1 MNQVTEIIRGMMAV
15 NEPSDYWYDATV
27 YFSELENSH
36 SVQQRDRRS
45 VWEHTMRVLDALT
58 VKNPTTLLSG
68 LFHDLGKY
76 YIDPTDDPSR
86 SKFPGHAGKS
96 AEIAKARLEK
106 WGANPDLVD
115 SVVRV
120 VSTHMFDIRD
130 VTQDK
135 TIRKF
140 VASVGKDNV
149 ENWFVLRMADSS
161 SYSGYQ
167 RYVNYLIEPFRR
179 AVVSYLERQPSSE
192 PLDFEP
198 NDVIGGIQI
207 KGGEEE

>member
-1 MNQVTEIIRGMMAV
+1 MMTAHV
-15 NEPSDYWYDATV
+15 PSDYWYWFDGTV
-27 YFSELENSH
+27 EFPELQNSR
-36 SVQQRDRRS
+36 SVQQRDKRS
-45 VWEHTMRVLDALT
+45 VWKHTMLVLDAMT

-96 AEIAKARLEK
+96 AEIARARLEE

-130 VTQDK
+130 ATQDK

-140 VASVGKDNV
+140 VASVGKDNI
-149 ENWFVLRMADSS
+149 ENWFVLRFADSR
-161 SYSGYQ
+161 SYSGYKQ
-167 RYVNYLIEPFRR
+167 YANYLIEPFRR

-192 PLDFEP
+192 QLDFEP
-198 NDVIGGIQI
+198 NDANGGIQI
-207 KGGEEE
+207 KGGDQE

>member
-1 MNQVTEIIRGMMAV
+1 MNIVAEIIHGMTTAHM
-15 NEPSDYWYDATV
+15 PSDYWLEV
-27 YFSELENSH
+27 GVEFPELDNSH

-45 VWEHTMRVLDALT
+45 VWEHTMLVLDALT

-96 AEIAKARLEK
+96 AEIARARLEK

-120 VSTHMFDIRD
+120 VSAHMFDIRD
-130 VTQDK
+130 AARDK

-149 ENWFVLRMADSS
+149 ENWFVLRFADSR
-161 SYSGYQ
+161 SYSGYEQ
-167 RYVNYLIEPFRR
+167 YANYLIEPFRR
-179 AVVSYLERQPSSE
+179 AVMSYLERQPSSE
-192 PLDFEP
+192 QLDFEQS
-198 NDVIGGIQI
+198 DAEGGIQI
-207 KGGEEE
+207 KGGDQE

>member
-1 MNQVTEIIRGMMAV
+1 MNQVAEIIHGMMTAH
-15 NEPSDYWYDATV
+15 EPSDYWLEV
-27 YFSELENSH
+27 GVEFPELDNSH
-36 SVQQRDRRS
+36 SVQQRDKRS
-45 VWEHTMRVLDALT
+45 VWQHTMDVLDALD

-76 YIDPTDDPSR
+76 YIEPTDDPSR
-86 SKFPGHAGKS
+86 SKFPGHADKS
-96 AEIAKARLEK
+96 AEIARARLEE

-130 VTQDK
+130 AARDK

-140 VASVGKDNV
+140 VANVGKDNI
-149 ENWFVLRMADSS
+149 ENWFVLRVADSR
-161 SYSGYQ
+161 SYSGYK

-179 AVVSYLERQPSSE
+179 AVMSYLERQPSSE
-192 PLDFEP
+192 QLDFERS
-198 NDVIGGIQI
+198 DADGGIQI
-207 KGGEEE
+207 EGGD